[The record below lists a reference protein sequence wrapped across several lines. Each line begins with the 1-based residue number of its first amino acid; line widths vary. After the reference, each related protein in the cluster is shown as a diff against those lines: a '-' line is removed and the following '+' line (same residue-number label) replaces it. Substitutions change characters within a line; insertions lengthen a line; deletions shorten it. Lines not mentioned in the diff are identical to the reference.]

1 LSLLKSFPH
10 FLSVYNFQFV
20 SGGARATMA
29 AGAAIAVGTVTIT
42 GATTITGAGMAR
54 RPRGTEL

>member
-1 LSLLKSFPH
+1 
-10 FLSVYNFQFV
+10 
-20 SGGARATMA
+20 MA